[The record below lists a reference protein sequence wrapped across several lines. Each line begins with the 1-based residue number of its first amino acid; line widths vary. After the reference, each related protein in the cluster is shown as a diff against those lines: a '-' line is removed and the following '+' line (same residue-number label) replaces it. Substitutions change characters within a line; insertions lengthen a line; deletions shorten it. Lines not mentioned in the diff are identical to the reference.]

1 MLCLSLSTHTG
12 PIDGKEFLVAAKITY
27 SIDIVAF
34 IIRMLQIFSVN
45 RQLGPKVVMIRK
57 MLTDLGY
64 FVVILI
70 VFIICNGVASQAV
83 QYPYQSLG
91 NAVRGVLDVPYW
103 QMYGELSLDDILG
116 RNEKM
121 NETTNMYVSLL
132 LIKRFL

>member
-1 MLCLSLSTHTG
+1 M
-12 PIDGKEFLVAAKITY
+12 VVAKIIY

-70 VFIICNGVASQAV
+70 VFIICYGVASQAV
-83 QYPYQSLG
+83 MYPHQSMG
-91 NAVRGVLDVPYW
+91 NAVRGVLEVPYW
-103 QMYGELSLDDILG
+103 QMYGELYIDDILG
-116 RNEKM
+116 NNEKI
-121 NETTNMYVSLL
+121 NATTN
-132 LIKRFL
+132 R